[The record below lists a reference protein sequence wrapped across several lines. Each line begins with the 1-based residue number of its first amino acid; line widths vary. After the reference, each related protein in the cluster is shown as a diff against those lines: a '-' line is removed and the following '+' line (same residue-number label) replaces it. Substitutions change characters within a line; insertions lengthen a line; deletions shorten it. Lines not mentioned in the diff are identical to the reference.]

1 MICTTL
7 IDGYNV
13 IFGCGLYGKHATADS
28 LAQARHRLLAEVG
41 QRYGK
46 LANTVSVVFDARKN
60 PLAGQVK
67 RQTEFGVDVYYSIGY
82 SNADLLIDELIGAH
96 PDPQRLTVVS
106 SDHWVQNAAR
116 RRRAKFVD
124 AELWYYDD
132 QPTADQVEDN
142 REVTGKPTGQSGDLL
157 DDAEKKS
164 WELWAQQLAD
174 NPDDGQ
180 TSAQEADH
188 LDAPPLD
195 NSSPFPQDYLDELQR
210 QLGKRPPDDA

>member
-28 LAQARHRLLAEVG
+28 LAQARHRLLVEVG

-46 LANTVSVVFDARKN
+46 RANTVSVVFDAQKN
-60 PLAGQVK
+60 PLAGQVE
-67 RQTEFGVDVYYSIGY
+67 RQTELGVDVYYSIGY

-106 SDHWVQNAAR
+106 SDHWVQNSAR

-124 AELWYYDD
+124 AEIWYYDD
-132 QPTADQVEDN
+132 QPTADQVDAKT
-142 REVTGKPTGQSGDLL
+142 EVTGKPTGQSGDLL
-157 DDAEKKS
+157 EEAEKKS
-164 WELWAQQLAD
+164 WELWARRLAD
-174 NPDDGQ
+174 KSDDGQ
-180 TSAQEADH
+180 SPAQEGGH
-188 LDAPPLD
+188 LDAQPLD
-195 NSSPFPQDYLDELQR
+195 NSNPFPQDYLDELQR
-210 QLGKRPPDDA
+210 QLGKRTPDDS

>member
-13 IFGCGLYGKHATADS
+13 IFGCGLYGKHATAES
-28 LAQARHRLLAEVG
+28 LAQARHRLLLEIG

-46 LANTVSVVFDARKN
+46 RTNQVTVVFDAQRAA
-60 PLAGQVK
+60 LTGQTE
-67 RQTEFGVDVYYSIGY
+67 RQTELGVDVYYSVGY

-124 AELWYYDD
+124 AEAWYYDD
-132 QPTADQVEDN
+132 QPTADQAEDN
-142 REVTGKPTGQSGDLL
+142 EVTGKPTGQSDDLL

-174 NPDDGQ
+174 KPDDGQ
-180 TSAQEADH
+180 ATAKEGDQ
-188 LDAPPLD
+188 LDAPPWD
-195 NSSPFPQDYLDELQR
+195 NRSPFPQDYLDELQR
-210 QLGKRPPDDA
+210 YLGKRPPDDA